1 MKTIGLIE
9 AACSLEKGG
18 ADFAFICTNT
28 MHKLYDE
35 VQARIQ
41 IPLMHI
47 ADATAEAII
56 SSGIISKQNLNF
68 Q

>member
-9 AACSLEKGG
+9 AARSLEKGG
-18 ADFAFICTNT
+18 ADFALICTNT
-28 MHKLYDE
+28 IHKLYDE
-35 VQARIQ
+35 VQAQIQ

-47 ADATAEAII
+47 ADATAEAIKR
-56 SSGIISKQNLNF
+56 SGIISKQNLNF